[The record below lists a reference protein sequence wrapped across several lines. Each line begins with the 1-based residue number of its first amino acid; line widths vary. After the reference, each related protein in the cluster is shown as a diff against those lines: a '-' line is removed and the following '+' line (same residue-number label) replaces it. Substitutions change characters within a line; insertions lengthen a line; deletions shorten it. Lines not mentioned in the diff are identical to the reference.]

1 MTYTFITLA
10 FVGLILFYWLYVL
23 VSNCF
28 RTHFSLFNAQKNGL
42 VPVMQAT
49 ILSTKTLKPGKH
61 PWLEIQIVLEN
72 FVGHTIHRT
81 IRFRDNQPQLERFVP
96 DKVIHVGLDL
106 TKRPHD
112 PVLPMY
118 IKQPTSMVFVL
129 FCSLLTIGYIAGC
142 YFLVGEALSRIYL
155 LPKTYERVFATSAV
169 WQLGLAF
176 VVVSIVLRW
185 LLTRM
190 GLFVKESTKLQ
201 NWDLFYK
208 GLGTTAIVKEYRDTG
223 ILINEN
229 PKVEFLYTFMDY
241 SGQIVK
247 GKDQKVVEKLK
258 TAKLSMMS
266 DKEIMYLPD
275 DPSISRMLENLGD
288 HGTQK
293 TIGFLYEIRS
303 ICLFGNCCVLFLYGY
318 IPKMIGSH
326 MSSLYPF
333 FSTL

>member
-1 MTYTFITLA
+1 MTYTIITLA
-10 FVGLILFYWLYVL
+10 FVGLVLIYWLSVL

-28 RTHFSLFNAQKNGL
+28 RTHFSFWNAQKNGL

-72 FVGHTIHRT
+72 FVGHSIHRT
-81 IRFRDNQPQLERFVP
+81 IRFRDNQPQLERFVS

-106 TKRPHD
+106 TKRPDD

-118 IKQPTSMVFVL
+118 VKRPVSLAFVML
-129 FCSLLTIGYIAGC
+129 CSLLTIGYIAGC
-142 YFLVGEALSRIYL
+142 YFLVGEAFSRIYL
-155 LPKTYERVFATSAV
+155 LPKTYERVFAASAV

-176 VVVSIVLRW
+176 MLISIILRW
-185 LLTRM
+185 VLIRI
-190 GLFVKESTKLQ
+190 GLFVKKSTKLQ

-208 GLGTTAIVKEYRDTG
+208 GLGTTATVKEYRDTG

-229 PKVEFLYTFMDY
+229 PKVEFTYTFMDY

-247 GKDQKVVEKLK
+247 GKDQKVVKK
-258 TAKLSMMS
+258 MVTARLSIIEGI
-266 DKEIMYLPD
+266 EIMYLPD

-288 HGTQK
+288 HDTQK
-293 TIGFLYEIRS
+293 AIGFFMKLGLFIFS
-303 ICLFGNCCVLFLYGY
+303 VIVVSFFCLDIF
-318 IPKMIGSH
+318 
-326 MSSLYPF
+326 
-333 FSTL
+333 